1 MNKSKIKVSVIV
13 PTMGF
18 SDSVNEILNQLKL
31 QTHKPSE
38 VILVD
43 SSRDNSVKKV
53 SEKYNSFFNIKV
65 IDVNNA
71 FPGEARNLGV
81 HESSYSVLAF
91 LDSKTIP
98 NEDWLEYGLNKLDV
112 HEDSIIFGSTLYKA
126 KTNKQKILQAC
137 IFGSSPV
144 TTTPG
149 SVLKKKTFL
158 DIGYFVEG
166 VRTGD
171 DLEWR
176 NRILKNNLKVI
187 IPSTYTLTYSHISE
201 KFWQEIKRQFIYQFH
216 GAFLDVQLKTKTV
229 IFGLSLI
236 LLTLIIPQWNS
247 LVGWE
252 DSLLYIP
259 NVTKSYFYLIS
270 AFSFLI
276 LAFSSFNREMYVLIK
291 FIIGILFIISCYVT
305 FQWNFVM
312 ADWIEESV
320 FYIPH
325 ITKIYLS
332 ILILTALLFRGI
344 YKPLTMGINK
354 NYLFQV
360 RWVWIGIIGIIL
372 DLAKIPGYFLGALI
386 ALKRRL
392 IG

>member
-1 MNKSKIKVSVIV
+1 MNSKNKVSVIV

-18 SDSVNEILNQLKL
+18 PDSVNEILHKLKL
-31 QTHKPSE
+31 QTHQPDE

-43 SSRDNSVKKV
+43 SSIDDSVKEIAK
-53 SEKYNSFFNIKV
+53 KYKSFLNIEL
-65 IDVNNA
+65 IEVNKA

-81 HESSYSVLAF
+81 KKSSYSVLAF

-98 NEDWLEYGLNKLDV
+98 NEDWLKNGLDKLEIY
-112 HEDSIIFGSTLYKA
+112 EDSIIFGSTLYKA
-126 KTNKQKILQAC
+126 KTKKQKIIQAC
-137 IFGSSPV
+137 IFGSRPI

-149 SVLKKKTFL
+149 SILNKKTFL

-166 VRTGD
+166 VRTSD

-176 NRILKNNLKVI
+176 NRILRNNLITI
-187 IPSTYTLTYSHISE
+187 IPSTYTLTYSHISKE
-201 KFWQEIKRQFIYQFH
+201 FGQEIKRQFIYQIH
-216 GAFLDVQLKTKTV
+216 SAFTDVQLKTKTV

-236 LLTLIIPQWNS
+236 LLTLIIPQWNA

-252 DSLLYIP
+252 ESFLYIP
-259 NVTKSYFYLIS
+259 NITKSYFYLIS
-270 AFSFLI
+270 AFSFVI
-276 LAFSSFNREMYVLIK
+276 LAFSSFYKEMNVLIK
-291 FIIGILFIISCYVT
+291 FIVGIFFIISCYVV

-332 ILILTALLFRGI
+332 TLILMALLFRGI
-344 YKPLTMGINK
+344 YKPLTMGISK
-354 NYLFQV
+354 NYLFLV
-360 RWVWIGIIGIIL
+360 RWLWIGIIGIIL
-372 DLAKIPGYFLGALI
+372 DLAKIPGYLLGALI